1 MTIGAMIMGLALLVL
16 IVSIVLRPLTSR
28 GRRDRVL
35 PEPAQQPRLEHVLAA
50 LRDLDFDH
58 QTGKVSE
65 DDYTP
70 ARARLLAKAAQAMDQ
85 DPESSV
91 EDILEARVK
100 EIRRRLDQDVP
111 AACCTGCGGR
121 LHPGDRFCTRCGDLQ
136 TNACPSCGRMAGLED
151 RYCVEC
157 GCQLPAETTPTPQ
170 EP

>member
-1 MTIGAMIMGLALLVL
+1 MTLGAMIVGLALLVL
-16 IVSIVLRPLTSR
+16 IVSLVLRPLTQR
-28 GRRDRVL
+28 GGRD
-35 PEPAQQPRLEHVLAA
+35 EAAQEEDRPPRLEAVLAA

-70 ARARLLAKAAQAMDQ
+70 ARAGLLAKAARAMER

-100 EIRRRLDQDVP
+100 EIRRRLEQDVP
-111 AACCTGCGGR
+111 AAHCTHCGGR
-121 LHPGDRFCTRCGDLQ
+121 LHPGDRFCTRCGDRQ
-136 TNACPSCGRMAGLED
+136 TDACPSCGGSVGTED

-157 GCQLPAETTPTPQ
+157 GCRLHTEATPARQ